1 LRRRTF
7 AVNGWGTSTDERAM
21 TPPRVKYTFECF
33 FCHKDMESPEGTRC
47 VPGASVDG
55 KTLKQ
60 ICYCCRDCQKKLD
73 EGA

>member
-1 LRRRTF
+1 
-7 AVNGWGTSTDERAM
+7 
-21 TPPRVKYTFECF
+21 VKYTFECF

-60 ICYCCRDCQKKLD
+60 ICYCCRDCQEKLD